1 MFAYIQQVSAND
13 EFINLRHKLLRPG
26 RARSS
31 AFFEGDN
38 RCDTFHFSALKNQ
51 TIVGIV
57 SYIKRK
63 NATLPHSANM
73 YQLRGMA
80 VDMSLRGFGIGKKLI
95 DASVN
100 ILKLNKIGLIWCNSR
115 KESVPFYLKNGFI
128 KKGDYFDI
136 PDVGSHILMYKLI

>member
-1 MFAYIQQVSAND
+1 VFAYIQRVSAND

-57 SYIKRK
+57 SYMKRE
-63 NATLPHSANM
+63 NAAFSHSEDI

-80 VDMSLRGFGIGKKLI
+80 VKFSLRGFGIGTKLI
-95 DASVN
+95 DESEST
-100 ILKLNKIGLIWCNSR
+100 LKSDKIDFIWCNSR
-115 KESVPFYLKNGFI
+115 KESVPFYLKNGFTQT
-128 KKGDYFDI
+128 GDYFDI
-136 PDVGSHILMYKLI
+136 PDVGSHILMYKSI